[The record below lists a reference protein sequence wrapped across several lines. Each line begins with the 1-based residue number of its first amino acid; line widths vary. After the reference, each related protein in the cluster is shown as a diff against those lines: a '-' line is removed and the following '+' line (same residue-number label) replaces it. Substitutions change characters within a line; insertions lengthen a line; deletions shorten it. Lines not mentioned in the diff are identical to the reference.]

1 SVFLNTQNNKLY
13 AGTHPAHLYVSED
26 HCKSWRELTGLQDL
40 PSRDSWRL
48 PRHRNEAHIRSINV
62 HPDAPERIIVGIE
75 VGGVHVSEDGG
86 RTWMERRDGLHDDI
100 HHISMTGAT
109 EYIASTGGGLYHTRD
124 AGRSWTRLDKNIDH
138 SYFREAF
145 VSGEKLYAAAARS
158 APSSWAGKRGA
169 DAALF

>member
-1 SVFLNTQNNKLY
+1 LRLRRFGDEVFAATRSGLFHSADRGESWTNLNVRRQEVYSVFLNTQNNKLY
-13 AGTHPAHLYVSED
+13 AGTHPAHPYVSED
-26 HCKSWRELTGLQDL
+26 HGKSWRELTGLQDL

-62 HPDAPERIIVGIE
+62 PPDAPERIIVGIE

-109 EYIASTGGGLYHTRD
+109 
-124 AGRSWTRLDKNIDH
+124 
-138 SYFREAF
+138 
-145 VSGEKLYAAAARS
+145 
-158 APSSWAGKRGA
+158 
-169 DAALF
+169 